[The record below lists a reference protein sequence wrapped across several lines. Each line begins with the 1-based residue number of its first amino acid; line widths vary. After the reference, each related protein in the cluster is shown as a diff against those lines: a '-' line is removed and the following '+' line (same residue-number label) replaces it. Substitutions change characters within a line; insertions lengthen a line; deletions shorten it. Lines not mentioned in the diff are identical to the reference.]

1 MAELEDSPSSVS
13 DEAKAAYLLVS
24 VGTVEGGGLVILGW
38 LDLTLPPFLYLSS
51 MSAALPTF
59 SVAAGVDLL
68 DIEHCTIVATWTGCS
83 AVQGQV
89 RSV

>member
-38 LDLTLPPFLYLSS
+38 LDLTLPPY
-51 MSAALPTF
+51 
-59 SVAAGVDLL
+59 
-68 DIEHCTIVATWTGCS
+68 TIAN
-83 AVQGQV
+83 
-89 RSV
+89 